1 MPGPPRGR
9 QKFEINSEG
18 NEASRV
24 SQLGCALKWAESPQ
38 FSRHLC
44 ADALHT
50 PQLLV
55 ADAPQ
60 IAERSYGSRLSVLE
74 MPEASGPT
82 LDVRVA
88 SNEHLDGGA
97 VWKPCNVR
105 SRAICAHEHVMP
117 VFLKKGAFDD
127 LANASARHSE
137 FRGDGRGVLAKPPLP
152 NDRSVSL
159 APRVG

>member
-1 MPGPPRGR
+1 MATPSLRLGRALVAGKKAGRRPEPPCPEGRRLRPFGLRSLARTSMPPKLLVYAVSATMPGPPRGR

-24 SQLGCALKWAESPQ
+24 SQLGCALKWAEPPQ

-88 SNEHLDGGA
+88 
-97 VWKPCNVR
+97 
-105 SRAICAHEHVMP
+105 
-117 VFLKKGAFDD
+117 
-127 LANASARHSE
+127 
-137 FRGDGRGVLAKPPLP
+137 
-152 NDRSVSL
+152 
-159 APRVG
+159 